1 MTDEIESIFKKYDKY
16 MFESLE
22 FEVRK
27 NNRIIGKF
35 RGIDYFK
42 AFLKAINITNANYTW
57 FISPYGCFVI
67 NFEEERK
74 EKFK

>member
-16 MFESLE
+16 TFESLE

-42 AFLKAINITNANYTW
+42 AFLKAINITNPDN
-57 FISPYGCFVI
+57 FI
-67 NFEEERK
+67 
-74 EKFK
+74 